1 MRVKNKK
8 ILFVCT
14 GNTCRSPMAEIIL
27 KTKLKLAGITD
38 VKVWSAGLNTID
50 GLKMSENSA
59 KALKLMGYKPYGFK
73 SRQITE
79 DVIKKSHLIL
89 CMTSGHKLALNAFD
103 NVYTVK
109 EATGIDDV
117 IDPYGASINV
127 YIKTS
132 HQIED
137 VCNVIIENILREKGE
152 N

>member
-27 KTKLKLAGITD
+27 KTKLKLAGVSD
-38 VKVWSAGLNTID
+38 VKVWSAGLNTLN
-50 GLKMSENSA
+50 GLKMSKNSFE
-59 KALKLMGYKPYGFK
+59 ALKLMGYKPYGFK

-79 DVIKKSHLIL
+79 QMIKKSNLIL
-89 CMTSGHKLALNAFD
+89 CMTKSHKVALSQFE
-103 NVYTVK
+103 NVYTVG
-109 EATGIDDV
+109 EVTGLGDV
-117 IDPYGASINV
+117 DDPYGGNINL

-137 VCNVIIENILREKGE
+137 VCNVIIDNILKQKGE
-152 N
+152 